1 MAGGALSAVG
11 ALRELPIVRIGLVA
25 VHALLERKRLFE
37 VSVGVA
43 LGTIHANVLA
53 FQRELGLGV
62 VEALIDCLKRNLLPP
77 ARVVAGLAALREAAM
92 MRVFVTIGALVE
104 RNAHVLRLAVRP
116 VGVALG
122 ALYLGMQASQRIAGL
137 RVVKLRL
144 TGLADID
151 RLPVHK
157 TVALQAIRTQA
168 AFVLILV
175 AGNATRRQTKI
186 GAARVLDFDR
196 RAFLERNVR
205 GIVALAALQPSM
217 LAFEQ
222 VPRFLVIERLD
233 VPFDQ
238 REIFAIVFR
247 VTARAFLART
257 GWNIVSCMQSLVGV
271 EAHGDFGVAI
281 QAFERSLSTKPVAT
295 GAVGRSVE

>member
-1 MAGGALSAVG
+1 
-11 ALRELPIVRIGLVA
+11 
-25 VHALLERKRLFE
+25 
-37 VSVGVA
+37 
-43 LGTIHANVLA
+43 
-53 FQRELGLGV
+53 
-62 VEALIDCLKRNLLPP
+62 
-77 ARVVAGLAALREAAM
+77 M

-122 ALYLGMQASQRIAGL
+122 ALYLGMQASQGIAGL
-137 RVVKLRL
+137 RVVKLGL

-157 TVALQAIRTQA
+157 IVALQAVRSEA
-168 AFVLILV
+168 AFVLIFV

-186 GAARVLDFDR
+186 GSARILDFDR
-196 RAFLERNVR
+196 RAFLGRDVGR
-205 GIVALAALQPSM
+205 VMAFVACQTSV

-222 VPRFLVIERLD
+222 VSRFLVIERLD

-247 VTARAFLART
+247 VTARALLAGT
-257 GWNIVSCMQSLVGV
+257 GRNVVSRMQSLAGV
-271 EAHGDFGVAI
+271 EPQWRFRCGNPGI
-281 QAFERSLSTKPVAT
+281 
-295 GAVGRSVE
+295 